1 MRLTT
6 LVLPVSPMFSRF
18 LGCLRVLCDSNK
30 TGGKGRFTAQNL
42 DLGEGGP

>member
-6 LVLPVSPMFSRF
+6 LVLQVSPMFSRIR
-18 LGCLRVLCDSNK
+18 GYLRALCDGNK
-30 TGGKGRFTAQNL
+30 TGGKGRFSAQNL